1 MTARDTSAASC
12 LIRGVLFRPA
22 LHDVTVGGLGDVL
35 HGVMPGAVV
44 ANGID
49 GYSITSDDAARAAAD
64 SLTDQLGLL

>member
-1 MTARDTSAASC
+1 

-49 GYSITSDDAARAAAD
+49 GYSITQAMTLHELPR
-64 SLTDQLGLL
+64 TV